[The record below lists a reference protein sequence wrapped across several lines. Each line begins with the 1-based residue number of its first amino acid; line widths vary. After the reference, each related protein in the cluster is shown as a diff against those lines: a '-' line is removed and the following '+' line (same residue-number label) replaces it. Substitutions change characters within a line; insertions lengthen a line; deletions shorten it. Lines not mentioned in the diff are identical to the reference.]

1 VTPERLAEIR
11 EQVEKLRE
19 HCWRFR
25 SCDCSSCA
33 GYRYGRL
40 MVVDLL
46 DSRDAL
52 VEALKVISNHETGN
66 MGRTARAA
74 LRDAGE
80 PE

>member
-11 EQVEKLRE
+11 EQAEKLRE
-19 HCWRFR
+19 
-25 SCDCSSCA
+25 
-33 GYRYGRL
+33 YRL

-52 VEALKVISNHETGN
+52 AAALRVIANHETGN
-66 MGRTARAA
+66 IDRTARAA